1 MIDEFYPATDELIF
15 FFVLFFKKIFGKK
28 TKQVRTSQNKD
39 DGHFLVL
46 SIVAFGH
53 KFTNKV
59 FLMASTYTGILHNV
73 IILV

>member
-15 FFVLFFKKIFGKK
+15 FLSCSSKKYLVQ
-28 TKQVRTSQNKD
+28 KQNKSQNKD

-46 SIVAFGH
+46 STVAFGH